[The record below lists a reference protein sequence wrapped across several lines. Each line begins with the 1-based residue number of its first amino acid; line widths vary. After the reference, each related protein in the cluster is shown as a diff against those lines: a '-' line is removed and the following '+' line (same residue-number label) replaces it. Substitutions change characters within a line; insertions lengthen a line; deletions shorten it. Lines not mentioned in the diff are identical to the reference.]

1 MRNILT
7 FAYLLVCPLTSANII
22 FSEAHDMSWFRTR
35 IFKFQQIFVMQ
46 YSLGESEQRQT
57 CLA

>member
-46 YSLGESEQRQT
+46 YFLGESE
-57 CLA
+57 